1 MRRIKESPE
10 ALKALQDAVDKL
22 TKKRDENSFDK
33 LFSDIEKGLN
43 KIKLGG
49 KANIGE
55 GIADIGNSLQSI
67 MPALKEFGQDLG
79 NIFGDEVGEY
89 VQNITQLV
97 GSVVKIGTGVGQ
109 ALSGNILGGVTSV
122 VSGIGQIVSSARAA
136 NEQHKQA
143 LKRS

>member
-55 GIADIGNSLQSI
+55 GIADIGTAFLKSI

-97 GSVVKIGTGVGQ
+97 GSVVK
-109 ALSGNILGGVTSV
+109 
-122 VSGIGQIVSSARAA
+122 
-136 NEQHKQA
+136 
-143 LKRS
+143 

>member
-1 MRRIKESPE
+1 MQKDNPFFVRLFGDTSEMTRSQIKTLLDQAKQLRDYLKTTDSDNIGSILNIPADTLRRIKESPE

-55 GIADIGNSLQSI
+55 GNRRYWKRLTFDYACTKRVWAG
-67 MPALKEFGQDLG
+67 LG
-79 NIFGDEVGEY
+79 KYIW
-89 VQNITQLV
+89 
-97 GSVVKIGTGVGQ
+97 
-109 ALSGNILGGVTSV
+109 
-122 VSGIGQIVSSARAA
+122 R
-136 NEQHKQA
+136 
-143 LKRS
+143 

>member
-1 MRRIKESPE
+1 MTRSQIKTLLDQAKQLRDYLKTTDSDNIGSILNIPADTLRRIKESPE

-55 GIADIGNSLQSI
+55 GIADIGNALQSI

-97 GSVVKIGTGVGQ
+97 GSVVK
-109 ALSGNILGGVTSV
+109 
-122 VSGIGQIVSSARAA
+122 
-136 NEQHKQA
+136 
-143 LKRS
+143 